1 MTGAREWVKRAAGDR
16 LEMRESRLTGRL
28 LGLFAAGWLLLNF
41 PLFSIWDRSELVFGW
56 PLLPTA
62 AFAIWLALIVA
73 LALLME
79 RGAADEPAE
88 DGAAQQNSLPPD
100 P

>member
-1 MTGAREWVKRAAGDR
+1 
-16 LEMRESRLTGRL
+16 MRESRRNGRL

-41 PLFSIWDRSELVFGW
+41 PLFSIWDRDEFVFGW

-62 AFAIWLALIVA
+62 AFVIWLLLIVA

-79 RGAADEPAE
+79 RGGAGPTEPMDNAR
-88 DGAAQQNSLPPD
+88 DGQPLLPD
-100 P
+100 Q